1 MRFLSSLPPDKEH
14 PLRQTARAPSQA
26 DEPEDI
32 LKQRA
37 RRRLLGALILVS
49 MLIITLPFIFD
60 AAPTQ
65 IAHQANI
72 YIHPPALP
80 SHSTIS
86 PPHRTAVPIEAPTQQ
101 SKNHVPTSNS
111 AHSALSN
118 GEVIV
123 TPTPNKAVAN
133 KTNEAAEKNPAF
145 ATHQANAA
153 SHFVVQAGVF
163 ISEERAH
170 NWLTKLKTSK
180 LPAHIEVKKMP
191 EGERYFLRVG
201 PFSDRTLAEL
211 AQKRIKTIGLPSI
224 ISESH

>member
-14 PLRQTARAPSQA
+14 PLRQTVSRAPSQA

-65 IAHQANI
+65 IGHQADI
-72 YIHPPALP
+72 YIRPPALP
-80 SHSTIS
+80 GDSNIS
-86 PPHRTAVPIEAPTQQ
+86 PPHTTSAPLETPAQQ
-101 SKNHVPTSNS
+101 GKNHVATSDS
-111 AHSALSN
+111 AHSALSS
-118 GEVIV
+118 GEVIM
-123 TPTPNKAVAN
+123 TPSKAIAS
-133 KTNEAAEKNPAF
+133 KTKEAAEKNTTST
-145 ATHQANAA
+145 THQANAT
-153 SHFVVQAGVF
+153 SHFFIQAGVF

-170 NWLTKLKTSK
+170 NWLTKLKASK
-180 LPAHIEVKKMP
+180 LPAYIEAKKMP

-201 PFSDRTLAEL
+201 PFTERTLADL
-211 AQKRIKTIGLPSI
+211 AQKKIKTIGLPSI